1 MQGQAGYDAAAAFQ
15 YPATGNIAAPAGIF
29 LDSFGK
35 SAAIFALII
44 VMGAQFFCGMA
55 SVTTNS
61 RMIYAFS
68 RDGAVPGHRWWH
80 SINKRTRTPTNA
92 IWLAAVLAWFLV
104 APAYW
109 LGSIVA
115 YFAVTA
121 VGVIGLYI
129 AYIIPIFLRRR
140 AGDAFQEGPWKL
152 GKWSA
157 LIGWIAVIW
166 VALIVVI
173 LMLPQFNWGDGI
185 KFIDVFNF
193 TPVIV
198 GGVFIITGLWWVI
211 SAHKWFTGPKVQ
223 GTAEELAAIEA
234 DLELK
239 HSLGI
244 DDRTGRGGPITA
256 AAPRSFTVRRPE
268 KETAWKSRACSAR
281 SSSRNWRR
289 RARSTPCC
297 ACSPT
302 CRAGSW
308 ASAILPDFFLEEILG
323 AEGLHACLYLLA
335 VDMEMEPLPGYE
347 YASWETGYGDFRM
360 MPDMATL
367 RLCPWLEKT
376 AMVIC
381 DIYAEDEDVPV
392 PVAPRQILKDQLA
405 KAAEDGLHGQDRLG
419 AGVLPVQGRLRRAGR
434 ARVPRRASVEQL
446 HHGLP
451 HAPDHQGRV
460 DHPPDPQPHAWRGH
474 PDRVLQGRVRQGPAR
489 DQHHLLR
496 RARRTPTTTRSTS
509 TA

>member
-1 MQGQAGYDAAAAFQ
+1 MRWRGSSTATGFTKSPIGILGITAYVFLIGMLLAQYTLTGYDASAHMTEETHEADVCGPNGIWKSIVISVFFGYILLIAVWYAMQGQAGYDLAAAFQ
-15 YPATGNIAAPAGIF
+15 YPATGNIAAPAAIF

-80 SINKRTRTPTNA
+80 TINKRTRTPTNA
-92 IWLAAVLAWFLV
+92 IWLAAVLAWVLV

-140 AGDAFQEGPWKL
+140 AGAEFQEGPWTL

-157 LIGWIAVIW
+157 LVGWIAVIW
-166 VALIVVI
+166 VALIVIV

-211 SAHKWFTGPKVQ
+211 SAHKWFTGPKVM
-223 GTAEELAAIEA
+223 GTPEELAAIEA

-239 HSLGI
+239 HS
-244 DDRTGRGGPITA
+244 
-256 AAPRSFTVRRPE
+256 
-268 KETAWKSRACSAR
+268 
-281 SSSRNWRR
+281 
-289 RARSTPCC
+289 
-297 ACSPT
+297 
-302 CRAGSW
+302 
-308 ASAILPDFFLEEILG
+308 
-323 AEGLHACLYLLA
+323 
-335 VDMEMEPLPGYE
+335 
-347 YASWETGYGDFRM
+347 
-360 MPDMATL
+360 
-367 RLCPWLEKT
+367 
-376 AMVIC
+376 
-381 DIYAEDEDVPV
+381 
-392 PVAPRQILKDQLA
+392 
-405 KAAEDGLHGQDRLG
+405 
-419 AGVLPVQGRLRRAGR
+419 
-434 ARVPRRASVEQL
+434 
-446 HHGLP
+446 
-451 HAPDHQGRV
+451 
-460 DHPPDPQPHAWRGH
+460 
-474 PDRVLQGRVRQGPAR
+474 
-489 DQHHLLR
+489 
-496 RARRTPTTTRSTS
+496 
-509 TA
+509 